1 MSPTL
6 DPNVPLPPVDEDS
19 DLVGENNKLGLPDDY
34 DRGDPDGEDPNGPEA
49 PGVTLPI
56 AGGGSFPLPGV
67 RFADE
72 LEGAVGEDD
81 EK

>member
-1 MSPTL
+1 MGSPL

-19 DLVGENNKLGLPDDY
+19 DLVGKNNKLGIPDD
-34 DRGDPDGEDPNGPEA
+34 GPDSDPNGREA

-56 AGGGSFPLPGV
+56 AGAGAYPLPGV

-72 LEGAVGEDD
+72 LEEAVGE
-81 EK
+81 EGKK

>member
-1 MSPTL
+1 MSSGL

-19 DLVGENNKLGLPDDY
+19 DLVGKNNELGIPDD
-34 DRGDPDGEDPNGPEA
+34 GPNSAEA

-56 AGGGSFPLPGV
+56 AGAGAYPLPGV

-72 LEGAVGEDD
+72 LEGAVGED
-81 EK
+81 EGKKK

>member
-1 MSPTL
+1 MSSTL

-19 DLVGENNKLGLPDDY
+19 DLVGENNERAISDD
-34 DRGDPDGEDPNGPEA
+34 EDPNSAEA

-56 AGGGSFPLPGV
+56 AGAGAFPLPGV

-72 LEGAVGEDD
+72 LEGAVGEDGD
-81 EK
+81 KKKKRK

>member
-1 MSPTL
+1 MSSTL

-19 DLVGENNKLGLPDDY
+19 DLVGENNERGISDD
-34 DRGDPDGEDPNGPEA
+34 DPNGAQA

-56 AGGGSFPLPGV
+56 PGAGAFPLPGV

-72 LEGAVGEDD
+72 LEGAVGEDGD
-81 EK
+81 KKKRK

>member
-1 MSPTL
+1 MSSTL

-19 DLVGENNKLGLPDDY
+19 DLVGENNERGISDD
-34 DRGDPDGEDPNGPEA
+34 DPNGAEV

-56 AGGGSFPLPGV
+56 AGAGAYPLPGV

-72 LEGAVGEDD
+72 LEGAVGENDH
-81 EK
+81 KKKHK

>member
-1 MSPTL
+1 MSSTL

-19 DLVGENNKLGLPDDY
+19 DLVGENNERGVSDD
-34 DRGDPDGEDPNGPEA
+34 DPNGAPA

-56 AGGGSFPLPGV
+56 AGAGAYPLPGV

-72 LEGAVGEDD
+72 LEGAVGENDH
-81 EK
+81 KKKHK

>member
-1 MSPTL
+1 MSSTL

-19 DLVGENNKLGLPDDY
+19 DLVGENNERGISDD
-34 DRGDPDGEDPNGPEA
+34 DPNGAEV

-56 AGGGSFPLPGV
+56 AGAGAYPLPGV

-72 LEGAVGEDD
+72 LVGAVGENDH
-81 EK
+81 KKKHK

>member
-1 MSPTL
+1 MSSTL

-19 DLVGENNKLGLPDDY
+19 DLVGENNKLGIPDD
-34 DRGDPDGEDPNGPEA
+34 DGPNSAEA

-56 AGGGSFPLPGV
+56 AGAGAYPLPGV

-81 EK
+81 DKKKKK

>member
-1 MSPTL
+1 MSSTL

-19 DLVGENNKLGLPDDY
+19 DLVGENNKLGRPDDY
-34 DRGDPDGEDPNGPEA
+34 DPEGDANGAEA
-49 PGVTLPI
+49 PGVTLPAPG
-56 AGGGSFPLPGV
+56 AGSYPLPGV

-81 EK
+81 HKRK

>member
-1 MSPTL
+1 MSSTL

-19 DLVGENNKLGLPDDY
+19 DLVGENNKLAIPDD
-34 DRGDPDGEDPNGPEA
+34 DPNSAEA

-56 AGGGSFPLPGV
+56 AGAGSYPLPGV

-72 LEGAVGEDD
+72 LEGAVGEDED
-81 EK
+81 KKK

>member
-19 DLVGENNKLGLPDDY
+19 DLVGENNKLGRSDD
-34 DRGDPDGEDPNGPEA
+34 EDPNSAEA

-56 AGGGSFPLPGV
+56 AGGGAYPLPGV

-81 EK
+81 DKKKKRK